1 MHDEKKIKLFKYL
14 GLSLIFG
21 CALLV
26 NILGLC
32 GILKDIERNPLL
44 KVEHE
49 QREPVIRELYTWYYE
64 EGIVEDEEGQL
75 WYFDAAQHEGQMWR
89 FWINDMG
96 TPLDVT
102 DDIIVDYVGG

>member
-14 GLSLIFG
+14 GLSLVFG

-49 QREPVIRELYTWYYE
+49 QREPVIRELYAWYCE
-64 EGIVEDEEGQL
+64 EGIAEDEEGQL
-75 WYFDAAQHEGQMWR
+75 WYFDAAQREGQMWR

-102 DDIIVDYVGG
+102 DDIIVDYAGG